1 MELTHLLITEGVPG
15 MRVNG
20 VSTTVDGQ
28 DYRGT
33 PEDSIQRHTQ
43 HVQAHLHGIAWLMC
57 VRLGKEFDSDSLFG
71 LVWTDVLGNNYFDGH
86 QIKWVATMLNPLADI
101 TRPAS
106 L

>member
-1 MELTHLLITEGVPG
+1 

-43 HVQAHLHGIAWLMC
+43 QVQAHLHGIAWLLC
-57 VRLGKEFDSDSLFG
+57 QRLPDDFDNDSLFSVG
-71 LVWTDVLGNNYFDGH
+71 WCDVLRNNYFDGH
-86 QIKWVATMLNPLADI
+86 NLKWVATMLNPDSDI